1 MVGQGLDIPEV
12 SLVAILDADKEG
24 FLRSQTSLV
33 QTCGRAARNLNG
45 RVIMFADRI
54 TDSMG
59 RTIEVT
65 ERRRKVQTEYNETHG
80 ITPEGIKK
88 EIIDVLSSIYEKDYY
103 TIPLD
108 EFEEQGIHQPKK
120 LTKMMKKLKREI
132 DDAAK
137 KWDFERAAQL
147 RDRLLKLEKMEIAL

>member
-1 MVGQGLDIPEV
+1 
-12 SLVAILDADKEG
+12 
-24 FLRSQTSLV
+24 
-33 QTCGRAARNLNG
+33 
-45 RVIMFADRI
+45 MFADRI
-54 TDSMG
+54 TESMR

-65 ERRRKVQTEYNETHG
+65 ERRRKVQAEYNETHG

-88 EIIDVLSSIYEKDYY
+88 QITDVLGSIYEKDYY

-108 EFEEQGIHQPKK
+108 EFDEQGIQPKK
-120 LTKMMKKLKREI
+120 LTKVMKKLKREI

-147 RDRLLKLEKMEIAL
+147 RDRLLKLEKMEVRL

>member
-1 MVGQGLDIPEV
+1 M
-12 SLVAILDADKEG
+12 
-24 FLRSQTSLV
+24 R
-33 QTCGRAARNLNG
+33 
-45 RVIMFADRI
+45 
-54 TDSMG
+54 

-65 ERRRKVQTEYNETHG
+65 ERRRKVQTEYNEAHG

-88 EIIDVLSSIYEKDYY
+88 EIVDVLSSIYEKDYY

-120 LTKMMKKLKREI
+120 LTKVMKKLKREI

-147 RDRLLKLEKMEIAL
+147 RDRLLKLEKMEVRL